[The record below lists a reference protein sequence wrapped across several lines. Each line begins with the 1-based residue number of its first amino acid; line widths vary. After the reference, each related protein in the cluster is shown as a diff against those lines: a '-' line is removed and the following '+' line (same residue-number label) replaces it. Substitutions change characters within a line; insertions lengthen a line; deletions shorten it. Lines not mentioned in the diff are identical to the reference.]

1 MAGFDPKA
9 YGIDSRLDTGLF
21 LFVGGLAG
29 MAEAVFGFADSNPLT
44 LGAMARGVAV
54 GARRL
59 FTKSESVDRVDPPS
73 RERPS
78 RTDTE

>member
-1 MAGFDPKA
+1 MAGFDPRE

-29 MAEAVFGFADSNPLT
+29 VAEAIFGFAESNPIT
-44 LGAMARGVAV
+44 LGAMAGVVAV

-59 FTKSESVDRVDPPS
+59 LVKSESPDRPDGPGPAG
-73 RERPS
+73 
-78 RTDTE
+78 